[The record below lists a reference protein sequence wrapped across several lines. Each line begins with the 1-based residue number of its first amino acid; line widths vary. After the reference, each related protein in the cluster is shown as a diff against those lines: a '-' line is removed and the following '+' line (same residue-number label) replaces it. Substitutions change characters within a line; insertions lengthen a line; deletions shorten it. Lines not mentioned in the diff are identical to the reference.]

1 MDHLNP
7 HRAPTSG
14 AATPE
19 IADLARAFFIIGICG
34 FGGVMPWARR
44 ITVESRHW
52 LSDDEFGD
60 ALAMCQF
67 VPGPN
72 IVNFSVALGS
82 RFQGIPGALAAVV
95 GLIAAP
101 MVLVICISI
110 AIEQVSDHPV
120 VVGALHGMAAVAAA
134 LVVGMA
140 VKVAMPMLRR
150 RDWFSIGMAAAAFA
164 SVAVLRVPLVPT
176 LLVLAPIGVALH
188 WWRR

>member
-1 MDHLNP
+1 
-7 HRAPTSG
+7 
-14 AATPE
+14 
-19 IADLARAFFIIGICG
+19 
-34 FGGVMPWARR
+34 MPWARR
-44 ITVESRHW
+44 VTVESRHW
-52 LSDDEFGD
+52 LSDDEFVD

-72 IVNFSVALGS
+72 IVNFAVALGS
-82 RFQGIPGALAAVV
+82 RFQGIPGAFASVI

-101 MVLVICISI
+101 MVVVVCISV

-140 VKVAMPMLRR
+140 MKVATPMLRR
-150 RDWFSIGMAAAAFA
+150 RDGLAMVLAAAAFA
-164 SVAVLRVPLVPT
+164 AVAVLRVPLVTT
-176 LLVLAPIGVALH
+176 LLVLAPVGVALH